1 MKAQTVPTPFNMSEE
16 TTETNSRIVS
26 KIQQAFIPIL
36 DGAGSSIALP
46 GVQLDLIN
54 EVLAT
59 GTPTIIV
66 LVHGRPASFGED
78 TGGAVTSKFGSVP
91 LYLRAD
97 ALVAAWRP
105 GVEGGNAI
113 WSLLTGEASFSGRL
127 AQSWPHNAGAVH
139 FGGISPWYEKYCSEE
154 CPGLTE
160 NIPTDHGLS
169 LDPVRT
175 VLHFLAV

>member
-1 MKAQTVPTPFNMSEE
+1 MCLFSHC
-16 TTETNSRIVS
+16 
-26 KIQQAFIPIL
+26 
-36 DGAGSSIALP
+36 GAGSSIALP

-54 EVLAT
+54 AVLAT

-78 TGGAVTSKFGSVP
+78 HGGAVTSKFGSVP

-113 WSLLTGEASFSGRL
+113 WSLLTGGASFSGRL

-169 LDPVRT
+169 LDPVRI
-175 VLHFLAV
+175 LFGS

>member
-1 MKAQTVPTPFNMSEE
+1 M
-16 TTETNSRIVS
+16 
-26 KIQQAFIPIL
+26 
-36 DGAGSSIALP
+36 
-46 GVQLDLIN
+46 
-54 EVLAT
+54 
-59 GTPTIIV
+59 

-160 NIPTDHGLS
+160 NIPMDHGLS
-169 LDPVRT
+169 LDPVRLVSWLLACVLIYTLWPDRNT
-175 VLHFLAV
+175 V